1 MPEKERIAGTW
12 AWIALAWL
20 HARREGVRVALAW
33 LLRGLAARARW
44 CGRRDPGERAAERF
58 LRALGYEVLGRNWR
72 SPRDPRD
79 EADLIAATPDGTE
92 LAVVEVKRTAS
103 RWDPLDR
110 VDGRKR
116 SVLWRILCDLE
127 EGSLHPGDARLRDAV
142 RRARRIRIDLVGVR
156 GDGATAVV
164 VDYAPDVMCRE
175 LRTEAG
181 PERRAGPMARE
192 ARPP

>member
-1 MPEKERIAGTW
+1 MPEKERIAGTR
-12 AWIALAWL
+12 AWLALAWL
-20 HARREGVRVALAW
+20 HARREGGRVALAW
-33 LLRGLAARARW
+33 FLRGLAERAPWRR
-44 CGRRDPGERAAERF
+44 RRDPGERAAERF

-127 EGSLHPGDARLRDAV
+127 EGALHPGDARLRDAV

-164 VDYAPDVMCRE
+164 VDYAPDVMSRE

-181 PERRAGPMARE
+181 PERRAGPVARE